1 MHYALSY
8 QVVEGFAEKRTP
20 YRGDHLARI
29 CEARDRGDLVMA
41 GALVEPSDGA
51 LLIFRGHGPE
61 VAEQFAKTDPYVTGG
76 LVRSWQVR
84 KWMTVVGDGAVM
96 PALPPA

>member
-8 QVVEGFAEKRTP
+8 QLVDGFTEKRIP
-20 YRGDHLARI
+20 FRGSHLARV
-29 CEARDRGDLVMA
+29 CEARDRGHLVMA
-41 GALVEPSDGA
+41 GALIEPTDTA
-51 LLIFRGHGPE
+51 LLIFRGEGPE
-61 VAEQFAKTDPYVTGG
+61 VAEQFAETDPYVTGG
-76 LVRSWQVR
+76 LVKSWQVR